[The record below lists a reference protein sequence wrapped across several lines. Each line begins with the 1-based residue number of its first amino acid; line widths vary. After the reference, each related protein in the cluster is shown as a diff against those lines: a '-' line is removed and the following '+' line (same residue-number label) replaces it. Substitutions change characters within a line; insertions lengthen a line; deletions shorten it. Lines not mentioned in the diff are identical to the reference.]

1 MLHQTDG
8 LSLQSPLRPLSVLL
22 FHLLLIHSC
31 RGQYEVIG
39 PPQPIVA
46 GVGDDIILPCHLK
59 PAVDV
64 TSEILEWKRSDLNP
78 IFVHVR
84 RAGQD
89 LEKIRNPSYKGRTSL
104 FTDELKHGNISLK
117 LSKVQLSDKGTYE
130 CYMPVHD
137 KQSSV
142 ELVVASDT
150 VSSPD
155 ISLQGMDRNRGV
167 ILNCESAGWY
177 PEPEVLWLDGEGKLV
192 SVGPTETIRSPDGLY
207 TVSSR
212 VTVETR
218 HGNNFTCRVQQQN
231 INQTRETHIHVPD
244 DFFDVQSSSSPV
256 TVVLAV
262 SLAVCIVFSSAVV
275 FFVCKWRQ
283 KIKTKRSRSEETLME
298 GNRAAPAS
306 SSWLTSWNLYKWFKD
321 EHQRRVEAET
331 KVESLTADVQMLKE
345 EKEKSVK
352 QLIKELETKNKE
364 LDSLKDV
371 QMLKEE
377 KEKSEKQLKTKNQ
390 ELQEEKTRREEA
402 EEEVEN
408 LKTEL
413 QTKVESL
420 KDVLKLKEEK
430 EKSEKQLKK
439 ELETKN
445 KKVESLTADVQKLKE
460 EMEKSEK
467 QLETKNKEVESLK
480 DVLKLKEEKEKS
492 EKQLKKELE
501 TKNKKVDSLTAD
513 VQKLK
518 EEKEKSEKQLKK
530 ELETKNKK
538 VESLTADVQKLKE
551 EKEKS
556 EKQLE
561 TKKQELQDEK
571 TRREKAE
578 KQVENLK
585 TELQTKQDNS
595 SSASLSSRGN
605 VQ

>member
-377 KEKSEKQLKTKNQ
+377 KEKSEKQLIKELETKNK
-390 ELQEEKTRREEA
+390 E
-402 EEEVEN
+402 
-408 LKTEL
+408 
-413 QTKVESL
+413 VESL

>member
-345 EKEKSVK
+345 EKEKS
-352 QLIKELETKNKE
+352 
-364 LDSLKDV
+364 
-371 QMLKEE
+371 
-377 KEKSEKQLKTKNQ
+377 EKQLKTKNQ
-390 ELQEEKTRREEA
+390 E
-402 EEEVEN
+402 
-408 LKTEL
+408 
-413 QTKVESL
+413 VESL

>member
-364 LDSLKDV
+364 L
-371 QMLKEE
+371 
-377 KEKSEKQLKTKNQ
+377 
-390 ELQEEKTRREEA
+390 QEEKTRREEA

-413 QTKVESL
+413 QT
-420 KDVLKLKEEK
+420 
-430 EKSEKQLKK
+430 
-439 ELETKN
+439 
-445 KKVESLTADVQKLKE
+445 
-460 EMEKSEK
+460 
-467 QLETKNKEVESLK
+467 
-480 DVLKLKEEKEKS
+480 
-492 EKQLKKELE
+492 
-501 TKNKKVDSLTAD
+501 KVDSLTAD

>member
-364 LDSLKDV
+364 
-371 QMLKEE
+371 
-377 KEKSEKQLKTKNQ
+377 
-390 ELQEEKTRREEA
+390 
-402 EEEVEN
+402 
-408 LKTEL
+408 
-413 QTKVESL
+413 
-420 KDVLKLKEEK
+420 
-430 EKSEKQLKK
+430 
-439 ELETKN
+439 
-445 KKVESLTADVQKLKE
+445 VESLTADVQKLKE

>member
-244 DFFDVQSSSSPV
+244 DFFEVQSSYSPV

-331 KVESLTADVQMLKE
+331 KVDSLTADVQKLKD
-345 EKEKSVK
+345 EKE
-352 QLIKELETKNKE
+352 QLIKELETKNK
-364 LDSLKDV
+364 
-371 QMLKEE
+371 
-377 KEKSEKQLKTKNQ
+377 

>member
-377 KEKSEKQLKTKNQ
+377 KEKSEKQLIKELETKNK

-561 TKKQELQDEK
+561 TKKQEVDSLTADVQKLKEEK
-571 TRREKAE
+571 EKSE
-578 KQVENLK
+578 KQLK
-585 TELQTKQDNS
+585 KS
-595 SSASLSSRGN
+595 WRPRIKRWK
-605 VQ
+605 V

>member
-390 ELQEEKTRREEA
+390 E
-402 EEEVEN
+402 
-408 LKTEL
+408 
-413 QTKVESL
+413 VESL

>member
-31 RGQYEVIG
+31 RGQSQLIG
-39 PPQPIVA
+39 SSQPIVA
-46 GVGDDIILPCHLK
+46 TLGDDIILPCHLE
-59 PAVDV
+59 PAEDALGL
-64 TSEILEWKRSDLNP
+64 TLEWTRPDLNP
-78 IFVHVR
+78 RFVYVR
-84 RAGQD
+84 RSGQE
-89 LEKIRNPSYKGRTSL
+89 LVGKKHESFEGRTSL
-104 FTDELKHGNISLK
+104 FIDELKMGNISLK
-117 LSKVQLSDKGTYE
+117 LSKVTLADQGTYRCFILQLGLE
-130 CYMPVHD
+130 T
-137 KQSSV
+137 
-142 ELVVASDT
+142 LVQLVAVSGA
-150 VSSPD
+150 VSSPVITLAGID
-155 ISLQGMDRNRGV
+155 EATSGV
-167 ILNCESAGWY
+167 ILQCESAGWY

-192 SVGPTETIRSPDGLY
+192 SVGPTETVRGPDDLY

-212 VTVETR
+212 VTVEKR
-218 HGNNFTCRVQQQN
+218 HSNNFTCRVQQQN
-231 INQTRETHIHVPD
+231 INQTRETHIHVLD
-244 DFFDVQSSSSPV
+244 DFFEVQSSYSPV

-331 KVESLTADVQMLKE
+331 KVDSLTADVQKLKD
-345 EKEKSVK
+345 EKE
-352 QLIKELETKNKE
+352 QLIKELETKNK
-364 LDSLKDV
+364 
-371 QMLKEE
+371 
-377 KEKSEKQLKTKNQ
+377 

>member
-364 LDSLKDV
+364 L
-371 QMLKEE
+371 
-377 KEKSEKQLKTKNQ
+377 
-390 ELQEEKTRREEA
+390 QEEKTRREEA

>member
-31 RGQYEVIG
+31 RGQSQLIG
-39 PPQPIVA
+39 SSQPIVA
-46 GVGDDIILPCHLK
+46 TLGDDIILPCHLE
-59 PAVDV
+59 PAEDALGL
-64 TSEILEWKRSDLNP
+64 TLEWTRPDLNP
-78 IFVHVR
+78 RFVYVR
-84 RAGQD
+84 RSGQE
-89 LEKIRNPSYKGRTSL
+89 LVGKKHESFEGRTSL
-104 FTDELKHGNISLK
+104 FIDELKMGNISLK
-117 LSKVQLSDKGTYE
+117 LSKVTLADQGTYRCFILQLGLE
-130 CYMPVHD
+130 T
-137 KQSSV
+137 
-142 ELVVASDT
+142 LVQLVAVSGA
-150 VSSPD
+150 VSSPVITLAGID
-155 ISLQGMDRNRGV
+155 EATSGV
-167 ILNCESAGWY
+167 ILQCESAGWY

-192 SVGPTETIRSPDGLY
+192 SVGPTETVRGPDDLY

-212 VTVETR
+212 VTVEKR
-218 HGNNFTCRVQQQN
+218 HSNNFTCRVQQQN
-231 INQTRETHIHVPD
+231 INQTRETHIHVLD
-244 DFFDVQSSSSPV
+244 DFFEVQSSYSPV

-331 KVESLTADVQMLKE
+331 
-345 EKEKSVK
+345 
-352 QLIKELETKNKE
+352 
-364 LDSLKDV
+364 
-371 QMLKEE
+371 
-377 KEKSEKQLKTKNQ
+377 
-390 ELQEEKTRREEA
+390 
-402 EEEVEN
+402 
-408 LKTEL
+408 
-413 QTKVESL
+413 
-420 KDVLKLKEEK
+420 
-430 EKSEKQLKK
+430 
-439 ELETKN
+439 
-445 KKVESLTADVQKLKE
+445 KVESLTADVQKLKE

>member
-31 RGQYEVIG
+31 RGQSQLIG
-39 PPQPIVA
+39 SSQPIVA
-46 GVGDDIILPCHLK
+46 TLGDDIILPCHLE
-59 PAVDV
+59 PAEDALGL
-64 TSEILEWKRSDLNP
+64 TLEWTRPDLNP
-78 IFVHVR
+78 RFVYVR
-84 RAGQD
+84 RSGQE
-89 LEKIRNPSYKGRTSL
+89 LVGKKHESFEGRTSL
-104 FTDELKHGNISLK
+104 FIDELKMGNISLK
-117 LSKVQLSDKGTYE
+117 LSKVTLADQGTYRCFILQLGLE
-130 CYMPVHD
+130 T
-137 KQSSV
+137 
-142 ELVVASDT
+142 LVQLVAVSGA
-150 VSSPD
+150 VSSPVITLAGID
-155 ISLQGMDRNRGV
+155 EATSGV
-167 ILNCESAGWY
+167 ILQCESAGWY

-192 SVGPTETIRSPDGLY
+192 SVGPTETVRGPDDLY

-212 VTVETR
+212 VTVEKR
-218 HGNNFTCRVQQQN
+218 HSNNFTCRVQQQN
-231 INQTRETHIHVPD
+231 INQTRETHIHVLD
-244 DFFDVQSSSSPV
+244 DFFEVQSSYSPV

-331 KVESLTADVQMLKE
+331 KVESLTADVQK
-345 EKEKSVK
+345 
-352 QLIKELETKNKE
+352 
-364 LDSLKDV
+364 
-371 QMLKEE
+371 LKEE
-377 KEKSEKQLKTKNQ
+377 KEKSEKQLKTKKQ
-390 ELQEEKTRREEA
+390 E
-402 EEEVEN
+402 
-408 LKTEL
+408 
-413 QTKVESL
+413 
-420 KDVLKLKEEK
+420 
-430 EKSEKQLKK
+430 
-439 ELETKN
+439 
-445 KKVESLTADVQKLKE
+445 
-460 EMEKSEK
+460 
-467 QLETKNKEVESLK
+467 
-480 DVLKLKEEKEKS
+480 
-492 EKQLKKELE
+492 
-501 TKNKKVDSLTAD
+501 VDSLTAD

-556 EKQLE
+556 EKQLK
-561 TKKQELQDEK
+561 TKKQEVDSLTADVQKLKDEKEKSEKQLKKELETKNKKVESLTADVQKLKEEKEKSEKQLETKNKELQDEK

-585 TELQTKQDNS
+585 TELQTKDNS

>member
-377 KEKSEKQLKTKNQ
+377 KEKSEKQLI
-390 ELQEEKTRREEA
+390 
-402 EEEVEN
+402 
-408 LKTEL
+408 
-413 QTKVESL
+413 
-420 KDVLKLKEEK
+420 
-430 EKSEKQLKK
+430 K

-445 KKVESLTADVQKLKE
+445 KEVESLTADVQKLKE